1 MKNFYFWT
9 NNKVLIKYAKE
20 NLWLPLDWD
29 RTTRNYYKYIN
40 WNWSYSDNSEWDYIY
55 NLQNLKDISSWYYK
69 EWDIFIYEKWKFQ
82 YRKLTFDIASE
93 FWNKNKD
100 EILNLEKKFIKE
112 EEQFLIEKK
121 KKEKVE
127 EENAKLNELEER
139 FIRITEDINLLI
151 KDSDNR
157 DEILIRVA
165 WMYEK
170 YFKKINKKKIFNFNF

>member
-1 MKNFYFWT
+1 MKDFYFRT
-9 NNKVLIKYAKE
+9 DNSEVIRYAKE
-20 NLWLPLDWD
+20 KLWLPKDWQY
-29 RTTRNYYKYIN
+29 TSWNYYKLIN
-40 WNWSYSDNSEWDYIY
+40 WKWSYSDHSEWKRIDTI
-55 NLQNLKDISSWYYK
+55 NDLESHINWYYK

-82 YRKLTFDIASE
+82 YRKLTFDKAKE

-127 EENAKLNELEER
+127 EENNKLNELEED
-139 FIRITEDINLLI
+139 FKTITNEINLLI